1 MSLNPRS
8 PTSCGLFVRPCAAS
22 WNVFLVNDQYKVHFC
37 LIRGMHRIDEQ
48 EIFLNGNQHEDLMFG
63 PKAQKMTRTPL
74 NYFLIYIWYYILR
87 NNRNDSFQKI
97 YNNESVN
104 NISKIM

>member
-1 MSLNPRS
+1 
-8 PTSCGLFVRPCAAS
+8 
-22 WNVFLVNDQYKVHFC
+22 
-37 LIRGMHRIDEQ
+37 
-48 EIFLNGNQHEDLMFG
+48 MFG